1 MKTRANKGRQSPTP
15 RLSDFAKRLLAA
27 WKELGLPLTKVE
39 VILAASGGADSTAL
53 LLALEE
59 LIKKSKREQLRQ
71 LAGKIDLDLD
81 LSRSRSR
88 GRE

>member
-1 MKTRANKGRQSPTP
+1 MRTTVDLPEDLLEEARRATDSKTMRET
-15 RLSDFAKRLLAA
+15 L
-27 WKELGLPLTKVE
+27 
-39 VILAASGGADSTAL
+39 I
-53 LLALEE
+53 LALEE
-59 LIKKSKREQLRQ
+59 LIKKSKRERLLE

>member
-1 MKTRANKGRQSPTP
+1 MLILYALYMRTTVDLPEDLLEQARRATDSKTMRDT
-15 RLSDFAKRLLAA
+15 L
-27 WKELGLPLTKVE
+27 
-39 VILAASGGADSTAL
+39 I
-53 LLALEE
+53 LALEE

-71 LAGKIDLDLD
+71 LAGKIELDLD